1 MVKCINQALVRAR
14 ETSELEQKIERISV
28 CHRVLASSVLS
39 CFVLFCAPLKVWH
52 RGGRGCW
59 RGRTHL
65 RAERGV
71 LPERCRAPQ
80 GGTTPLHSAALRGH
94 AAVVEQLL
102 AAGAAKDAKDAVRGS
117 GSGRVEDRK
126 GSEGST
132 RCFLISS
139 LLCVG
144 WFHSSSRGH
153 IRSSS
158 LVET

>member
-1 MVKCINQALVRAR
+1 MVNCINRALVQAR
-14 ETSELEQKIERISV
+14 EKSKLEQKIERIAL
-28 CHRVLASSVLS
+28 CRRVLAPSVLS
-39 CFVLFCAPLKVWH
+39 CFDVFCAPLKVWH

-59 RGRTHL
+59 RGCAHL
-65 RAERGV
+65 RGERGV

-80 GGTTPLHSAALRGH
+80 DGSTPLHCAALIGY

-102 AAGAAKDAKDAVRGS
+102 AAGAAKDAKNKVRGI

-132 RCFLISS
+132 RLFLIFA

-144 WFHSSSRGH
+144 WFHSSSRGR
-153 IRSSS
+153 I
-158 LVET
+158 